1 MTKKKISP
9 NLLALSAALL
19 MGGCSMIPTYERP
32 AAPVADAFPSYASTT
47 PLALGASPNA
57 PPAASVAWQDF
68 FSDARLKSLIE
79 QSLANNRDLRVAV
92 LNIEQA
98 RAQYQIRRADQLPTV
113 NGVLTGSR
121 APGVNGATTS
131 LYNVGLAVT
140 AYELDFFGRVA
151 SLKESALAQYLAT
164 EEGRKTVQIS
174 LISAVANSYL
184 SVLAD
189 EELLDITLQTL
200 ATRQESVRLS
210 RLRFDSGVTSELDFQ
225 QAESLLQAAQVAY
238 AQQRQRALDE
248 NALTLLVG
256 QPLTPGVLPSAAAG
270 QTVALAQFSPMLDV
284 PAGLPSGLL
293 VNRPDI
299 RQAEQQLL
307 AANANIGAA
316 RAAFFPRIS
325 LTVGAGSASSHL
337 SELTKS
343 GSWGWTLAPQLLL
356 PIFDSG
362 RNIAGL
368 DSAKV
373 GRDIAV
379 VKPTPRRCASSS
391 QTCAT
396 RTAFPATSICST
408 RSVRCLRRAKPWC
421 RPGWPS
427 CKARSRCTRRW
438 VAAGKSRCPMRR
450 PSSRPS
456 HQRAEQDDLVFSADS
471 VPAIFCHHQRLLH
484 CLHQQHLCHPE
495 TAQKAGDKPRVEAIR
510 AILGVMLKASTGA
523 VFTSCQMSYP
533 QRNPQQMGV
542 NLAVYSAL
550 SVQNGLA
557 AGANPKNALTAPI
570 GPKPQR
576 LAGLHRAMRA
586 PAKCPANALN
596 RLLRKMPVFYSCPAK
611 PIGARLLRLIQR
623 LVHKAI
629 HSLWA

>member
-32 AAPVADAFPSYASTT
+32 AAPVADAFPSYASAT
-47 PLALGASPNA
+47 PLTLGASPNA

-151 SLKESALAQYLAT
+151 SLKEAALAQYLAT

-184 SVLAD
+184 NVLAD

-238 AQQRQRALDE
+238 AQQQRQRALDE

-379 VKPTPRRCASSS
+379 AQYEKAI
-391 QTCAT
+391 QTAFREVADALAT
-396 RTAFPATSICST
+396 RATLADQLQAQQRQANAEAVRFKLSDLRYQNGVSSYLDLLDAQRSLFAARQAVVQT
-408 RSVRCLRRAKPWC
+408 RLAQLQSQVTLYKTLGG
-421 RPGWPS
+421 GWKEPL
-427 CKARSRCTRRW
+427 
-438 VAAGKSRCPMRR
+438 P
-450 PSSRPS
+450 
-456 HQRAEQDDLVFSADS
+456 DS
-471 VPAIFCHHQRLLH
+471 Q
-484 CLHQQHLCHPE
+484 
-495 TAQKAGDKPRVEAIR
+495 
-510 AILGVMLKASTGA
+510 A
-523 VFTSCQMSYP
+523 VFT
-533 QRNPQQMGV
+533 
-542 NLAVYSAL
+542 A
-550 SVQNGLA
+550 
-557 AGANPKNALTAPI
+557 I
-570 GPKPQR
+570 
-576 LAGLHRAMRA
+576 A
-586 PAKCPANALN
+586 PA
-596 RLLRKMPVFYSCPAK
+596 R
-611 PIGARLLRLIQR
+611 
-623 LVHKAI
+623 
-629 HSLWA
+629 